1 MTNRLDA
8 SKHESGWNAI
18 ATLALPAFKETI
30 TNKIA
35 AICRTNIG
43 THLKIPCYIV

>member
-1 MTNRLDA
+1 MNNHLDA

-35 AICRTNIG
+35 TICRTNVGIRLEV
-43 THLKIPCYIV
+43 TYYLV